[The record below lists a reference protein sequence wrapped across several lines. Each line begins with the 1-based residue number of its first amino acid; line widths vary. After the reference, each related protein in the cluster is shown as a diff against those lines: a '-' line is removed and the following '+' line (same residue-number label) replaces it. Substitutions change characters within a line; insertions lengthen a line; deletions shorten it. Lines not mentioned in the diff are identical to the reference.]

1 MRTVGHFRDREHG
14 RTRLGA
20 GSVLE
25 FFYSIRR
32 LRLTSHRT
40 VVKYGLTGLVGAL
53 VNLGSFQ
60 VLIELG
66 LHKFL
71 ASPIAIELSI
81 VSNFLMH
88 NYWTFADRDMVGGR
102 RVRGLK
108 YNLASLV
115 TLALNYAAF
124 VGLSILFPQAPPV
137 LLQACCIAPIALLNY
152 SVSSRWTFRGTPSKG
167 PAGPRPPG

>member
-14 RTRLGA
+14 RTKLGA

-25 FFYSIRR
+25 LFYSIRR

-88 NYWTFADRDMVGGR
+88 NYWTFADRTMLGGKPI
-102 RVRGLK
+102 RGLK
-108 YNLASLV
+108 YNLVSLA
-115 TLALNYAAF
+115 TLALSYGTFIA
-124 VGLSILFPQAPPV
+124 LSILFPHASPV
-137 LLQACCIAPIALLNY
+137 LLQACGIAPAAVLNY
-152 SVSSRWTFRGTPSKG
+152 FVNSRWTFRSAP
-167 PAGPRPPG
+167 